1 MAEGRTGKDLPFQKN
16 WILLKSSV
24 YLYLHR
30 FLQRLLKTCLLQ
42 TSTKNRRTPCGYK
55 IGFRVNYRM
64 GLTYRKKSGQ
74 VGKDPESAG
83 LLLAILKRQCCGEYV
98 PRPVE
103 TFGNVLKGVS
113 TKKKLNLKGNNQMR
127 THLFASLPR
136 IMKSLAKR
144 PRLVFMFCLG
154 GSRYIWLVSY
164 GIRCAWRK
172 SSCFKSE

>member
-1 MAEGRTGKDLPFQKN
+1 MFNIIITRYNSLITDSSLFHFLRFQVSPWIQPTTKKKAFRDLKTFWQRGEQEKISPSKKN

-30 FLQRLLKTCLLQ
+30 FLQRLLRTCLLQ

-74 VGKDPESAG
+74 VSKDPESAC

-103 TFGNVLKGVS
+103 TFGNMLKGVS
-113 TKKKLNLKGNNQMR
+113 T
-127 THLFASLPR
+127 
-136 IMKSLAKR
+136 
-144 PRLVFMFCLG
+144 
-154 GSRYIWLVSY
+154 
-164 GIRCAWRK
+164 
-172 SSCFKSE
+172 